1 MTGGPQA
8 EAGRARQARDA
19 RIAVGVVFFANGALF
34 GNWVLRIP
42 AIKDHI
48 HADTGPLGLAL
59 LCLAGGALLSKPVS
73 GQLVTR
79 YGSGPIT
86 RLGITLT
93 CLALMLPALAVNV
106 ATLALALA
114 GFGAAL
120 GILDVAM
127 NAHGVAVQARLGRPV
142 MSSLHGM
149 FSVGGLL
156 GSLAA
161 GGAAARGWPPLP
173 HFAVVAAVLG
183 GASLVASFRLLP
195 ASCDVAPKT
204 AQGGWAK
211 LPADLR
217 RPLVLLGMVAL
228 CGMMAEGAVGDWGAI
243 YLHGNLGTSTAVAA
257 LGYSAYS
264 VAMAVGRFL
273 GDRCLARWGEAR
285 VVTRAA
291 TVAGGAFALGL
302 LAGQP
307 AAAVCGFTVLGI
319 GLAIVTP
326 AIFSMAGRMGGQATG
341 PAITVVS
348 GIGGTGMLA
357 GPPLIGFIAQATGLP
372 AALGGISVL
381 TVSAALL
388 LRLATAGH
396 RAAPGLAPA
405 AASASDCA
413 PASARTA
420 EHSAEPTAEPVP

>member
-1 MTGGPQA
+1 MTRGPRS
-8 EAGRARQARDA
+8 EAGRARQARY
-19 RIAVGVVFFANGALF
+19 AVAVVFFANGALF

-42 AIKDHI
+42 AIKEQI

-73 GQLVTR
+73 GQLVAR

-86 RLGITLT
+86 RLGIALT
-93 CLALMLPALAVNV
+93 CLALMLPALAADVV
-106 ATLALALA
+106 TLGLALI

-161 GGAAARGWPPLP
+161 GAAAARGWSPLL

-183 GASLVASFRLLP
+183 GTSLAASFGLLP
-195 ASCDVAPKT
+195 ASCDVAPK
-204 AQGGWAK
+204 AAEGGWAK

-217 RPLVLLGMVAL
+217 RPLVLLGLVAL

-243 YLHGNLGTSTAVAA
+243 YLHGNLGTSTEVAA

-264 VAMAVGRFL
+264 VAMAAGRFL
-273 GDRCLARWGEAR
+273 GDRCLARWGEVR
-285 VVTRAA
+285 VVTRAV

-302 LAGQP
+302 LAGRP
-307 AAAVCGFTVLGI
+307 AAAVCAFTVLGI
-319 GLAIVTP
+319 GLSIVMP

-372 AALGGISVL
+372 AALGGISAL
-381 TVSAALL
+381 TLGAALL
-388 LRLATAGH
+388 LRAATSGSRAPADLSPS
-396 RAAPGLAPA
+396 RAAPPA
-405 AASASDCA
+405 DRA
-413 PASARTA
+413 
-420 EHSAEPTAEPVP
+420 AEPTIEPVP

>member
-1 MTGGPQA
+1 
-8 EAGRARQARDA
+8 
-19 RIAVGVVFFANGALF
+19 
-34 GNWVLRIP
+34 
-42 AIKDHI
+42 
-48 HADTGPLGLAL
+48 
-59 LCLAGGALLSKPVS
+59 
-73 GQLVTR
+73 
-79 YGSGPIT
+79 
-86 RLGITLT
+86 
-93 CLALMLPALAVNV
+93 
-106 ATLALALA
+106 
-114 GFGAAL
+114 
-120 GILDVAM
+120 
-127 NAHGVAVQARLGRPV
+127 V

-156 GSLAA
+156 GSLA
-161 GGAAARGWPPLP
+161 GGAAATRGWSPLM
-173 HFAVVAAVLG
+173 HFAVVAALLG

-195 ASCDVAPKT
+195 ARCDVAPKA

-217 RPLVLLGMVAL
+217 RPLVLLGLVAL

-273 GDRCLARWGEAR
+273 GDRCLARWGEVR
-285 VVTRAA
+285 VVTRAV
-291 TVAGGAFALGL
+291 TVAGCAFAVGL

-307 AAAVCGFTVLGI
+307 AAAVCGFTVLGL
-319 GLAIVTP
+319 GLSIVMP
-326 AIFSMAGRMGGQATG
+326 AIFSMAGRMGARATG

-381 TVSAALL
+381 TLSAALL
-388 LRLATAGH
+388 LRLATSG
-396 RAAPGLAPA
+396 RDA
-405 AASASDCA
+405 AADLS
-413 PASARTA
+413 PASARTRTSATVASNTA
-420 EHSAEPTAEPVP
+420 ESPVEPAAEPVP

>member
-1 MTGGPQA
+1 MSRGPQT
-8 EAGRARQARDA
+8 EAGRARQART
-19 RIAVGVVFFANGALF
+19 AVAVIFFANGALF
-34 GNWVLRIP
+34 GTWVLRIP
-42 AIKDHI
+42 AIKDQV

-73 GQLVTR
+73 GQLVAR

-86 RLGITLT
+86 RFGITLT

-106 ATLALALA
+106 VTLGLSLI

-127 NAHGVAVQARLGRPV
+127 NAHGVAVQAQLGRPV
-142 MSSLHGM
+142 MSSLHGV

-161 GGAAARGWPPLP
+161 GGAAARGWSPVL

-183 GASLVASFRLLP
+183 GASLAASFGLLP

-204 AQGGWAK
+204 AEGGWAK
-211 LPADLR
+211 LPVDVR
-217 RPLVLLGMVAL
+217 RPLVLLGLVAL

-257 LGYSAYS
+257 FGYSAYS

-273 GDRCLARWGEAR
+273 GDRCLARWGEVR
-285 VVTRAA
+285 VVTRAV
-291 TVAGGAFALGL
+291 TVAGCAFALGL
-302 LAGQP
+302 LVGRP
-307 AAAVCGFTVLGI
+307 AAAICAFTVLGV
-319 GLAIVTP
+319 GLSIVMP

-372 AALGGISVL
+372 AALGGISAL
-381 TVSAALL
+381 TLGAALL
-388 LRLATAGH
+388 LRT
-396 RAAPGLAPA
+396 
-405 AASASDCA
+405 AASER
-413 PASARTA
+413 ASAGLPPARGA
-420 EHSAEPTAEPVP
+420 SPADRAAEPTVEPVP